1 MELTNRGQIISAAIR
16 QFRSGHFLKGVLIM
30 MWIMVPLRLAKA
42 RFEYIKAKKPKSINS
57 VDSDLKD

>member
-1 MELTNRGQIISAAIR
+1 MELTNRGQIVSAAIR

-30 MWIMVPLRLAKA
+30 IWIVVPLRLANA
-42 RFEYIKAKKPKSINS
+42 RLQYIKAKRSKS